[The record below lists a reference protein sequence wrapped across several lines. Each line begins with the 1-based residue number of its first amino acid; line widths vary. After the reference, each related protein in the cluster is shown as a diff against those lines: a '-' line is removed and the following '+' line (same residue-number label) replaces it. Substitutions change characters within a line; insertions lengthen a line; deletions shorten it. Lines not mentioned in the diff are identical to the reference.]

1 MTKTQFEKINPTL
14 DREHEKIFIAID
26 KVVTTTNKYWTDKT
40 KRHLIMKACGQLY
53 KACEKHW
60 KTEEKLFIKGQ
71 KKMPQCHQSVKKD
84 IDKHRKHHIK
94 MLQRIQKIKDESM
107 TKKPLKKILAIK
119 KGTIKHIETEDV
131 PHFHWV

>member
-1 MTKTQFEKINPTL
+1 MIKTQFEKISPTL
-14 DREHEKIFIAID
+14 DKEHEKIFLAID
-26 KVVTTTNKYWTDKT
+26 KVVSTANKYWNNKD
-40 KRHLIMKACGQLY
+40 KRHLIMKACERLY

-71 KKMPQCHQSVKKD
+71 KKMPQCHQSVKTD

-107 TKKPLKKILAIK
+107 TKNPLKKILAIK
-119 KGTIKHIETEDV
+119 KGTVKHIETEDV